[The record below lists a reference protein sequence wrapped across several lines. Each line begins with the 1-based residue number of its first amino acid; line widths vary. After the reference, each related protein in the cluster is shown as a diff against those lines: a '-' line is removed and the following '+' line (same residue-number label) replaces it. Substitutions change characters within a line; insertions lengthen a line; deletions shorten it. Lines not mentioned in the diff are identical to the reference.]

1 MPILSFISRCSSGPI
16 KIPAGCV
23 YSNVNVYVKTDKLI
37 LKFKWNCRKTRT
49 AKTKLRKKKPEDPTT
64 LYTGDFYNIVLVHI

>member
-1 MPILSFISRCSSGPI
+1 M
-16 KIPAGCV
+16 

-49 AKTKLRKKKPEDPTT
+49 AKTKLKKKPEDLQHCTPGTFIT
-64 LYTGDFYNIVLVHI
+64 